1 MKDEAL
7 VEAENRMA
15 KVVGGIERE
24 FSTIRTGKASVALLD
39 MIRVEVYDSQMPLN
53 QLATITVPEM
63 RLLLIQP
70 WDKSTIPAIE
80 KSLLASD
87 LGLTPS
93 SDGNVIRIPIPKLTE
108 ERRLILVK
116 HVHKLAEGGR
126 VAVRQVRREINSK
139 IKAREKDSEL
149 SEDIARQMLDEVQEL
164 TDNYIKEIDERL
176 KSKEEEILE
185 V

>member
-7 VEAENRMA
+7 VEAENRMM
-15 KVVGGIERE
+15 KVVEGVERE

-39 MIRVEVYDSQMPLN
+39 MIRVDVYDSQMPIN
-53 QLATITVPEM
+53 QLANITVPEM
-63 RLLLIQP
+63 RMLLIQP

-93 SDGNVIRIPIPKLTE
+93 NDGNVIRIPIPKLTE
-108 ERRLILVK
+108 ERRMVLVK

-126 VAVRQVRREINSK
+126 VAVRHVRREINSA
-139 IKAREKDSEL
+139 IKVREKDSEL
-149 SEDIARQMLDEVQEL
+149 SEDNAHTMLDEVQEL
-164 TDNYIKEIDERL
+164 TNSYIEEIDERL